1 MLLGRWVD
9 RLIGGWVTSL
19 RRIDVKF
26 KKSGMLII
34 LMLIFFLLL
43 GCKSEKRVLI
53 LATTTST
60 HDTGLLDEILPI
72 FEKKYN
78 ARVKT
83 IAVGTGE
90 AIAMGERGEAD
101 VLLVHSREA
110 EEKFVAQGYG
120 VNRRDVMYNDFV
132 IVGPAPDPA
141 GIKGMDAPGALRR
154 IVLEK
159 ALFVSRGDDSG
170 THKKEKKLWEKA
182 KIRPPS
188 DCYIS
193 TGQGMAE
200 TLRVADEKG
209 AYTLTDRGTYLSLKE
224 SINLTILVEGDRVL
238 FNPYGVIAVNPKRF
252 PKVNYNLATKFIKWI
267 TSVETQRIIGDF
279 GRGKYGQ
286 PLFTP
291 NSRE

>member
-1 MLLGRWVD
+1 
-9 RLIGGWVTSL
+9 L
-19 RRIDVKF
+19 RVPTLAF
-26 KKSGMLII
+26 I
-34 LMLIFFLLL
+34 LMLISLMLV
-43 GCKSEKRVLI
+43 GCAEKKQTLI

-90 AIAMGERGEAD
+90 AITMGQRGEAD
-101 VLLVHSREA
+101 VLLVHSLKD

-120 VNRRDVMYNDFV
+120 VNRRNVMYNDFV
-132 IVGPAPDPA
+132 IVGPTTDPA
-141 GIKGMDAPGALRR
+141 GIKGMDAPGAIRR
-154 IVLEK
+154 IVSEK

-209 AYTLTDRGTYLSLKE
+209 AYTLTDKGTYLSLKE

-267 TSVETQRIIGDF
+267 TSVESQRIIGDF

-291 NSRE
+291 NSREWRAKTK